1 MHLVAS
7 YRHIYVKTL
16 RADKV
21 QQERNHRLGF
31 AQVLVEPQLG
41 QCLRAPLA
49 LTPPSFAPP
58 LSYPIFIFYQKHN
71 ALLSCGFFF
80 SASDYFI
87 RLRRT
92 MLIATSGSCQ
102 SVATWVCRGASSK
115 APIGA

>member
-1 MHLVAS
+1 MHFVAS

-41 QCLRAPLA
+41 QCLLAPLA

-58 LSYPIFIFYQKHN
+58 LSYPIFIFYQN
-71 ALLSCGFFF
+71 YNTLFDLGLFFT
-80 SASDYFI
+80 ASDYFI
-87 RLRRT
+87 RLRDT
-92 MLIATSGSCQ
+92 MLITTSGSY
-102 SVATWVCRGASSK
+102 
-115 APIGA
+115 